1 MAYFKS
7 KFEYLKFEQECGSFM
22 NKEAKAFNRRK
33 YNITEVDLA
42 DFYGLEYKPK
52 SVKKKKNFD
61 KEPDFEYFDKIQVEE
76 QLHLFQE
83 IFDNEDECF
92 IRIRNRSTGEYYSY
106 PVDALL
112 DKTKLY
118 RILNSSKFSN
128 NNDLMYSLNTYN
140 NMHYQSQNTIFTLN
154 SFAID
159 LDFKEVK
166 RLSKKTPKQII
177 NILEKSEFGKS
188 VPAPNIIEFSN
199 NIRLIYILE
208 KSYATKNVNTL
219 VDRICKTIGERL
231 SDYGA
236 KGQPITTFARII
248 NSVNSKVDKPV
259 KVTYLDIEK
268 YNISY
273 LKDTVLPPL
282 PEWYSEYKLKTKRK
296 STRVIDLSVDF
307 AARGKATKYNLNRIQ
322 DFFKIV
328 EYFNGDV
335 DGRRFL
341 CFQVRNH
348 AKLAGMSDEEAKE
361 VLKEFNNKFKYPLRW
376 NVIEQDTRNVNRKQY
391 YYKSE
396 YILDY
401 VSVSPELEE
410 ILNLDALLSETEYK
424 RRKRIRDRAYSKAK
438 YRNEEGL
445 TRTEV
450 KRRNEFI
457 LIARMELAGMS
468 YRAMAKELGYTD
480 HKAITRKINKV
491 YEIINYSEILEEV
504 KNGCYFDLEVAV
516 G

>member
-1 MAYFKS
+1 MACFKS

-33 YNITEVDLA
+33 YNITESDLE
-42 DFYGLEYKPK
+42 DFYGFKYKRK
-52 SVKKKKNFD
+52 SVKKKKKFD
-61 KEPDFEYFDKIQVEE
+61 EEPDFVYFNKNEVAE

-83 IFDNEDECF
+83 IFDDKDECF
-92 IRIRNRSTGEYYSY
+92 VRIRNRSTGEYYSY
-106 PVDALL
+106 PVAALL
-112 DKTKLY
+112 DETKLY
-118 RILNSSKFSN
+118 RILNSKFSD

-140 NMHYQSQNTIFTLN
+140 NMQYHSQNNIFTLN

-177 NILEKSEFGKS
+177 NMLEKSEFNKS

-199 NIRLIYILE
+199 NIRLIYVLE

-219 VDRICKTIGERL
+219 VNRICKTIGERL

-236 KGQPITTFARII
+236 KGQPITTFARVV

-259 KVTYLDIEK
+259 KVTYLDINK

-296 STRVIDLSVDF
+296 ATRVIDLSVDF
-307 AARGKATKYNLNRIQ
+307 KARGKATQYNLNRIQ

-328 EYFNGDV
+328 DYFDGDI

-348 AKLAGMSDEEAKE
+348 CKLAGMSDDEAKE

-391 YYKSE
+391 YYKSQ
-396 YILDY
+396 YILDFLCIE
-401 VSVSPELEE
+401 PEVEE
-410 ILNLDALLSETEYK
+410 ILHLDAILSKVEYM
-424 RRKRIRDRAYSKAK
+424 RRENIRVKAYQKAK

-445 TRTEV
+445 TKTEV

-457 LIARMELAGMS
+457 IIARLQLQGFS
-468 YRAMAKELGYTD
+468 IRAIAKELGKDRKT
-480 HKAITRKINKV
+480 ISEKINNVYKKV
-491 YEIINYSEILEEV
+491 NYNEILQEV
-504 KNGCYFDLEVAV
+504 KLGYYDDLEVAV